1 MKFKEIFLISLGQ
14 LPLKQGVFLYPKF
27 HSDVELHSRFP
38 GVVLKDFVEGFFR
51 FLKLSSSIAEL
62 WYSCYETYPPTPTR
76 RNHFLSSP
84 RGQEFPIIK

>member
-51 FLKLSSSIAEL
+51 FLKA
-62 WYSCYETYPPTPTR
+62 
-76 RNHFLSSP
+76 
-84 RGQEFPIIK
+84 